1 MISFYKYVDRK
12 PILICELK
20 CQEIQE
26 KVENIKQNQ
35 ISILEKTDS
44 QYYIIFYE
52 TETENQL
59 LNEALDELNTKFNIY
74 NETQFIIINSEH
86 LQNISTNFTKFTKVI
101 KISIASNKMLYLEIS
116 KKYLPKSIR
125 HLDLGNFR
133 NASRELLYDLQYF
146 RKLQSISLNFEDY
159 IKVKSKELI
168 ENIDVCG
175 LFPTKY
181 MREIV
186 LVYNEDFSNYGMYKS
201 DFISKLYKS
210 EYLLVSYRQKIK
222 SIKINNSNRTITIKL
237 INNKLESQYL
247 IEKAMRKMVYH
258 IPTHYIT
265 ELINQNPIHISIL
278 TNIINE
284 NNKNESNKL

>member
-26 KVENIKQNQ
+26 KVHNIKQTKF
-35 ISILEKTDS
+35 SILDKIDS

-59 LNEALDELNTKFNIY
+59 LNEALDELNNKFNIY
-74 NETQFIIINSEH
+74 NETQFISINTEH
-86 LQNISTNFTKFTKVI
+86 LKNISTNFTKFTKVI
-101 KISIASNKMLYLEIS
+101 KISISSVKMLFLKIS
-116 KKYLPKSIR
+116 KKYLPESIR
-125 HLDLGNFR
+125 HLDLGKFR
-133 NASRELLYDLQYF
+133 NASILYDLQDF
-146 RKLQSISLNFEDY
+146 TKLQSISLNFEDY
-159 IKVKSKELI
+159 IKVKFGELI
-168 ENIDVCG
+168 EDRDICC
-175 LFPTKY
+175 LFYTKKL
-181 MREIV
+181 REIV
-186 LVYNEDFSNYGMYKS
+186 LVYNDDFSNYNMEES
-201 DFISKLYKS
+201 DFISQLYKS
-210 EYLLVSYRQKIK
+210 EYFLCSYKDKIK
-222 SIKINNSNRTITIKL
+222 SIKINNINRTITIKL
-237 INNKLESQYL
+237 INNKFESQYL

-278 TNIINE
+278 KNLINE

>member
-12 PILICELK
+12 PILIYELK

-26 KVENIKQNQ
+26 KVDNIKKTQL
-35 ISILEKTDS
+35 SILEKTDS

-74 NETQFIIINSEH
+74 NETQFISINTEH

-116 KKYLPKSIR
+116 KDYLPESIR

-146 RKLQSISLNFEDY
+146 RKLQSISLNFEYY

-168 ENIDVCG
+168 ENRGVCG

-186 LVYNEDFSNYGMYKS
+186 LVYNEDFSNYGMYES

-265 ELINQNPIHISIL
+265 KLINQNPIHISIL